1 MEYLEV
7 GGKDLD
13 TRDTAMAEWSDVL
26 SGGRVVQDFIIE
38 GSDTSTRSIRVELVL
53 VTRVGSVTL
62 W

>member
-1 MEYLEV
+1 M
-7 GGKDLD
+7 
-13 TRDTAMAEWSDVL
+13 
-26 SGGRVVQDFIIE
+26 QDFIIE